1 MCPTSKTFLWA
12 PSVVLS
18 VFIQK
23 YDEDY
28 NLDKILN
35 HYLVFIPATLE

>member
-1 MCPTSKTFLWA
+1 MIIIIC
-12 PSVVLS
+12 
-18 VFIQK
+18 
-23 YDEDY
+23 DENKKRSGENNDDDDENY